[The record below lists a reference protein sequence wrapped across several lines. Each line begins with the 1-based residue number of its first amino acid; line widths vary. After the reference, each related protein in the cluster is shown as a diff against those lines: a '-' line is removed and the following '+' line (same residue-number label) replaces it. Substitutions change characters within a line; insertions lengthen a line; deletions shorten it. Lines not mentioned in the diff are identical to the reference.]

1 MTRSSHPVHAHIL
14 DFDDD
19 FERTLRRKRKQPEI
33 NPSSS
38 SSEPESEA
46 EMDFEEEQDM
56 AVDNRTIKELSA
68 SGLDTAVPLCIQYP
82 RAAVGKT
89 DEFELKSSL
98 LHHIPKYHGL
108 SMEDPNKHLKEFEV
122 VCSSM
127 TPINVDGN
135 ILKMKAFPFSLMDK
149 AKDWLYELA
158 PGTVTSWES
167 MKKAFLEKFFP
178 TSRVILLRKKI
189 SGIQQGPGESFPGY
203 YERFKTL
210 VASCPQHQM
219 KEELLIQYFYE
230 GLLPPERQMLDAS
243 AGGALVDKT
252 PVAAKI
258 LIANRAL
265 NAQQYEGVGGRDH
278 TLPSPVNEVSAISE
292 LQSQMAN
299 LSTLISQV
307 VEGSKVQSTAT
318 CSVCS
323 MHGHPTD
330 QCPQLIEN
338 GGWESANAVGYQGQN
353 QPRYDPFSNTYN
365 PGWRDHPNLK
375 WREPQ
380 QQQGGYRQPPPG
392 LYQRPFAPPQPHP
405 QTAQSNSGSP
415 LDNDQMLKVLTS
427 LTQGLQNQAKE
438 MSEVKK
444 QIGQMAEFMGQ
455 FREEGKL
462 PSSTIVNPKGG
473 FETDKAIILRSDK
486 EIGTNPKMSKQS
498 PKENEKLLL
507 KEKEVDKATAREEQP
522 LLQSPKA
529 PTQPNSGKVVPN
541 STHSNPIPPNVPFP
555 RRFMQSKK
563 EENEKDILE
572 TFRKVQVNI
581 PLLDAI
587 KQVPRYAKF
596 LKELCTTRRRISNK
610 EVVRVSENVSA
621 VLQRKL
627 PPKCKDPGSFT
638 IPCVIGNTKFEHA
651 MLDLG
656 ASINVMPYSIYASMN
671 LGELKNDGVIIQL
684 ADRSNA
690 YPKEVLEDV
699 LVQVNHLIFPADFYV
714 LEMEDSAHST
724 PLPILLGRPFMKTAR
739 TKIDVFKGT
748 LTMEFDGN
756 IIDFNISEAIRYPI
770 DDHSCFS
777 IDAFDSL
784 AQEYLESLDRDVLET
799 TIVQGIELIK
809 NGAEPNHEEIGE
821 MVAALESLPQYVGKS
836 PIPIPIPVSTNK
848 LLPSVIQAPTLE
860 LKPLP
865 NHLKYVFL
873 GDKETL
879 PVIISSSLTAVEEE
893 KLVRVLQEYKTAI
906 GWTLADIK
914 GLSPT
919 TCMHRILLEEGAKPT
934 REAQRRLNPPMME
947 VVKKEII
954 KLLDCGVIYPISDSR
969 WVSPVQV
976 VPKKSGVTVVKNEEN
991 ELVPT
996 RIQTGW
1002 RVCID
1007 YRKLNATT
1015 RKDHFPLPFIDQML
1029 ERLAGH
1035 SFYCFLDGYS
1045 GYNQIVI
1052 APDDQEKTTFTCPF
1066 GTFAYRRMPFGLC
1079 NAPATFQR
1087 CMVSIFSD
1095 FVEKI
1100 IEVFMDD
1107 FSVFGDSFDGCLT
1120 NLTLILKRCIETNL
1134 VLNWEKC
1141 HFMVKQGIVLGH
1153 IVSEKGIE
1161 VDKSKIGLVRHLPSP
1176 TSVREVR
1183 SFLGHA
1189 GFYRRFIKDFSKIS
1203 IPLCRLLQKDVP
1215 FVFDDKCEKAFN
1227 HLKQLLTSAPIIVPP
1242 DWSLPFE
1249 LMCDASDYALG
1260 AVLGQRKDKKPHVI
1274 YYASRTLNDAQLNYS
1289 TTEKELL
1296 AVVFALDKFRSY
1308 LLGTKVIIYSDH
1320 AALKYLLTKK
1330 EAKPRLI
1337 RWMLLLQEFD
1347 VEIRDKRGCE
1357 NVVADHLSRLVHEE
1371 DLLPIPEAFPD
1382 EQLLTIEVSE
1392 PWYAD
1397 IVNYIVSKQVP
1408 STITRHQR
1416 DKLKKIARFYV
1427 WDDPYLWKY
1436 CPDLI
1441 IRRCVHDSEFNSI
1454 LTFCHTYA
1462 CGGHFG
1468 TQRTALKVLECGFY
1482 WPTIFKDART
1492 FCMTCDRC
1500 QRTGN
1505 IGAKDQM
1512 PQTPI
1517 FSVEIFDVWG
1527 IDFMGPFPS
1536 SHGFNYILLAVDY
1549 VSKWVEAKA
1558 TRTNDSKVVADFIK
1572 TNIFARFGMPRV
1584 LISDGGSHFCNRT
1597 IEALLKKYNVTH
1609 KVSTP
1614 YHPQTSG
1621 QAEVSNR
1628 EIKQILEKTV
1638 GPTRKDWSLRLNDAL
1653 WAYRTAYKTPIGMSP
1668 FRLIYGKPCH
1678 LPVELEHRA
1687 HWAVKTFNMNIDA
1700 AGLHRKLQLNELE
1713 EIRTEAYEN
1722 AHIYKEKTK
1731 AAHDKMI
1738 HSKTFSVGQK
1748 VLLFNSR
1755 LRLFPGKLHSKWIGP
1770 FVVTNVFPYGAV

>member
-1 MTRSSHPVHAHIL
+1 
-14 DFDDD
+14 
-19 FERTLRRKRKQPEI
+19 
-33 NPSSS
+33 
-38 SSEPESEA
+38 
-46 EMDFEEEQDM
+46 
-56 AVDNRTIKELSA
+56 
-68 SGLDTAVPLCIQYP
+68 
-82 RAAVGKT
+82 
-89 DEFELKSSL
+89 
-98 LHHIPKYHGL
+98 
-108 SMEDPNKHLKEFEV
+108 
-122 VCSSM
+122 
-127 TPINVDGN
+127 
-135 ILKMKAFPFSLMDK
+135 
-149 AKDWLYELA
+149 
-158 PGTVTSWES
+158 
-167 MKKAFLEKFFP
+167 
-178 TSRVILLRKKI
+178 
-189 SGIQQGPGESFPGY
+189 
-203 YERFKTL
+203 
-210 VASCPQHQM
+210 
-219 KEELLIQYFYE
+219 
-230 GLLPPERQMLDAS
+230 
-243 AGGALVDKT
+243 
-252 PVAAKI
+252 
-258 LIANRAL
+258 
-265 NAQQYEGVGGRDH
+265 
-278 TLPSPVNEVSAISE
+278 
-292 LQSQMAN
+292 
-299 LSTLISQV
+299 
-307 VEGSKVQSTAT
+307 
-318 CSVCS
+318 
-323 MHGHPTD
+323 
-330 QCPQLIEN
+330 
-338 GGWESANAVGYQGQN
+338 
-353 QPRYDPFSNTYN
+353 
-365 PGWRDHPNLK
+365 
-375 WREPQ
+375 
-380 QQQGGYRQPPPG
+380 
-392 LYQRPFAPPQPHP
+392 
-405 QTAQSNSGSP
+405 
-415 LDNDQMLKVLTS
+415 
-427 LTQGLQNQAKE
+427 
-438 MSEVKK
+438 
-444 QIGQMAEFMGQ
+444 
-455 FREEGKL
+455 
-462 PSSTIVNPKGG
+462 
-473 FETDKAIILRSDK
+473 
-486 EIGTNPKMSKQS
+486 
-498 PKENEKLLL
+498 
-507 KEKEVDKATAREEQP
+507 
-522 LLQSPKA
+522 
-529 PTQPNSGKVVPN
+529 
-541 STHSNPIPPNVPFP
+541 
-555 RRFMQSKK
+555 
-563 EENEKDILE
+563 
-572 TFRKVQVNI
+572 
-581 PLLDAI
+581 
-587 KQVPRYAKF
+587 
-596 LKELCTTRRRISNK
+596 
-610 EVVRVSENVSA
+610 
-621 VLQRKL
+621 
-627 PPKCKDPGSFT
+627 
-638 IPCVIGNTKFEHA
+638 
-651 MLDLG
+651 
-656 ASINVMPYSIYASMN
+656 
-671 LGELKNDGVIIQL
+671 
-684 ADRSNA
+684 
-690 YPKEVLEDV
+690 
-699 LVQVNHLIFPADFYV
+699 
-714 LEMEDSAHST
+714 
-724 PLPILLGRPFMKTAR
+724 
-739 TKIDVFKGT
+739 
-748 LTMEFDGN
+748 
-756 IIDFNISEAIRYPI
+756 
-770 DDHSCFS
+770 
-777 IDAFDSL
+777 
-784 AQEYLESLDRDVLET
+784 
-799 TIVQGIELIK
+799 
-809 NGAEPNHEEIGE
+809 
-821 MVAALESLPQYVGKS
+821 MVATLESLPKYVGKP
-836 PIPIPIPVSTNK
+836 PIPIPIPVSANK

-879 PVIISSSLTAVEEE
+879 PVIVSSSLTAMEEE
-893 KLVRVLQEYKTAI
+893 KLVRVLQKYKTAI

-914 GLSPT
+914 GISPT

-969 WVSPVQV
+969 WVSPIQV

-1066 GTFAYRRMPFGLC
+1066 G
-1079 NAPATFQR
+1079 
-1087 CMVSIFSD
+1087 
-1095 FVEKI
+1095 
-1100 IEVFMDD
+1100 
-1107 FSVFGDSFDGCLT
+1107 
-1120 NLTLILKRCIETNL
+1120 
-1134 VLNWEKC
+1134 
-1141 HFMVKQGIVLGH
+1141 
-1153 IVSEKGIE
+1153 
-1161 VDKSKIGLVRHLPSP
+1161 
-1176 TSVREVR
+1176 
-1183 SFLGHA
+1183 
-1189 GFYRRFIKDFSKIS
+1189 FYRRFIKDFSKIS
-1203 IPLCRLLQKDVP
+1203 TPMCRLLQKDVP
-1215 FVFDDKCEKAFN
+1215 FVFDDECEKAFD
-1227 HLKQLLTSAPIIVPP
+1227 HLKELLTSAPIIVPP

-1347 VEIRDKRGCE
+1347 MEIRDKRGCE

-1371 DLLPIPEAFPD
+1371 DPLPIPEAFPD

-1408 STITRHQR
+1408 STITRHQCN
-1416 DKLKKIARFYV
+1416 KLKKMARFYV

-1436 CPDLI
+1436 SPDQI

-1500 QRTGN
+1500 QRMGN

-1558 TRTNDSKVVADFIK
+1558 TRTNDSKVVADFVK

-1738 HSKTFSVGQK
+1738 RIQIQSLKTGQEFKVNGHRLKPYYECFEEHVVEDVPLHAVGP
-1748 VLLFNSR
+1748 SE
-1755 LRLFPGKLHSKWIGP
+1755 
-1770 FVVTNVFPYGAV
+1770 A